1 MADESRQIP
10 NTRLWRPSSCAAHRA
25 HGYSLDKRR
34 GKAIS
39 KAGWSRGIFWQAS
52 PFLSW
57 NYHGLYET
65 AYLTV
70 WVLLCFENCCCV
82 AVICMSARVGYL
94 QVLALTSATYMMSLG
109 CSCALMVAQQ
119 HHHSHTELPKTSRT
133 QHTQGLLLCLES
145 AEGSDGPWSCGLWL
159 KVFKRQQGVWSAF
172 QCLWHY
178 EGCKTEQNL
187 FILLH
192 LVTSEPVLRQVNW
205 AAA

>member
-1 MADESRQIP
+1 MAFMRQL
-10 NTRLWRPSSCAAHRA
+10 TSQSGCCSALKTAAVWLWSACQHVWGICRFWL
-25 HGYSLDKRR
+25 SL
-34 GKAIS
+34 
-39 KAGWSRGIFWQAS
+39 
-52 PFLSW
+52 
-57 NYHGLYET
+57 
-65 AYLTV
+65 
-70 WVLLCFENCCCV
+70 
-82 AVICMSARVGYL
+82 
-94 QVLALTSATYMMSLG
+94 SATYMMPLG

-133 QHTQGLLLCLES
+133 QHTQGPLLCLES

-159 KVFKRQQGVWSAF
+159 KVWKRQQGVWSAF

-178 EGCKTEQNL
+178 EGCKAEQNL